1 MVSIVLAA
9 ALTTNAIWICIGA
22 GVVIGLIAVLI
33 MKSSLRS
40 VHYQSGAGEYV
51 TPGSF
56 HLTASQ
62 DVFLYKTV
70 TRVEKPQNN
79 NKH

>member
-1 MVSIVLAA
+1 MVSIVFAA
-9 ALTTNAIWICIGA
+9 ALTTNAIWICVGA

-33 MKSSLRS
+33 MKSNLRS

>member
-1 MVSIVLAA
+1 MGNLILSA
-9 ALTTNAIWICIGA
+9 ALNLNTVWICIGA

-33 MKSSLRS
+33 MKSNLRS
-40 VHYQSGAGEYV
+40 VRFQSGAGEYM

-62 DVFLYKTV
+62 DIFLYKTV

-79 NKH
+79 NKS